1 MDCKKQNL
9 LVNGNFSSLI
19 ESQKKFS
26 NWKQIP
32 KIKGWDLT
40 AKSAEIWKSGFQGI
54 QATSGDYLLE
64 LDAKRGDPA
73 DEIAQTVKTV
83 PGNIYFLSF
92 DLRQRRNTPEEV
104 IVEWNDGKETHHLGN
119 SKTTTKGK
127 WEQQTFVFTATSD
140 EAKITL
146 REPGTDNDSF
156 GVLLDNIKLIEDC
169 SQQISTG
176 DVTAS
181 IKVLND
187 NGREFSNGDK
197 NQGIEGK
204 VDYLSYVITL
214 TGEAPADTL
223 LQFTQVSTGTGKD
236 ANSEDVDIDNTQFF
250 VDGSENINFQLKDKI
265 LSIPK
270 GVKEFEAR
278 TPIIDDTII
287 EGTEQLNLKIGDG
300 DDQNA
305 TAKIQDNDFVKLE
318 SFILNNKDAA
328 EINQKAKY
336 DPNKGTYE
344 GYFLYTVELK
354 SPLKQ
359 SQKLKFTQALN
370 VDLAENDQAQKEDFI
385 LDNGRLQAEF
395 EVTAF
400 DSNIPGAKSS
410 APITNPNNGEIWVP
424 VGVEAFTV
432 KLPIFDDPH
441 PEEKEQFTLEIAGQS
456 QTGTI
461 HDNDV
466 ATKPDDPVV
475 THIKTKNAKEG
486 RKQDLKYEIILDK
499 EAEEAFE
506 LSFTVPEDIEVKDI
520 ALGEQEGRAVFDY
533 FRGKKAIG
541 LTENVENNEDGTV
554 TVPAGVKSFIA
565 NVPIVDDD
573 IVEPTEVAILRV
585 GDKEGIAQIFDNDEA
600 TAVESIIASD
610 ATEGDDERMEF
621 TITLNRVA
629 PQAKRFSY
637 FLGGDAIGGTSE
649 LPHIDYLVGRNATGK
664 TNITVSSST
673 TLDPENRT
681 IRIKKGVQSFN
692 LSIPIVDDLEVENP
706 ENILLQVGSTDGYGS
721 IFDNDDE
728 TPISIAAIEASSV
741 LEGDGKDLTYKVLF
755 NKVAFEDEEFSFQ
768 LVGGENCFGAK
779 VNKENEVDYL
789 NGYSIIGTESITFN
803 NGIRIKDNIVEEGR
817 GTLIIPAGIQGFEV
831 TVPVI
836 DDTLVEDP
844 ETVSLKVGE
853 EKEGTGQIFDNDT
866 VIPDLQP
873 VSINARSVQEGDER
887 NLEYTI
893 TLNKVTTKKEE
904 LVFFIDEKSD
914 AIGGESNDQETTDYL
929 NGSNVKFQAVSQN
942 GKSLSS
948 ESFELVSG
956 DNNQRK
962 LTIPEGISSFTASV
976 EVIDDNRVEDT
987 ETAILKINDLKGIG
1001 EIFDNDSPE
1010 QIAKPVSINASS
1022 VQEGD
1027 GKDLV
1032 YKVLL
1037 NKRTLDSTNLS
1048 FSVDGDAIG
1057 APVDTPNEVDYLNG
1071 SRNVTISNGVRN
1083 NGDGTV
1089 TIPADTQGFS
1099 VSVPVIDDTLVENT
1113 EEAILKIGNL
1123 KGIGQ
1128 IFDNDSVENEKTPEV
1143 VSIAA
1148 NGVLEGDGSDL
1159 KYIITFNEELSS
1171 ETTLGFSVSGDAIGA
1186 ENDTPNEVDYL
1197 IGKENVRFSKKV
1209 INNGDG
1215 TVTIPAGVK
1224 RLTATVS
1231 VIDDTLVEETETAIL
1246 EIGNLEG
1253 VGQIFDNDSLEII
1266 TPPEV
1271 RSISGSA
1278 VIEGD
1283 GNNLIY
1289 TIKLSQETNAKTTF
1303 LYNVSNE
1310 STAVG
1315 APVDRP
1321 NEVDYLTGPDNIEFS
1336 EDNVSTKQEKN
1347 NDSGGTVEIPAGISV
1362 FTVEVPVIDDTLVEN
1377 TENAILE
1384 IGDARGTGII
1394 FDNDSLSEEDYALQA
1409 VAINATSVKEGDKDQ
1424 DGNQKSLEYTITLNQ
1439 ATTDKDRILKFSV
1452 SPPIDDTIAIGGLMD
1467 DKQTVDYLNSSNVA
1481 FSGFNDEGNT
1491 VDGTFELKEGDELTL
1506 PTGIRGFVASIPV
1519 IDDTRTENT
1528 ETATLNIGDLQGI
1541 GQIFDNDSETKALKI
1556 SATSVVEGDSNNPNL
1571 KYEVILNQATTQE
1584 TLIPFS
1590 VTGDAIGGP
1599 IEVAGAG
1606 IDYLNGQ
1613 NVTLSGGVTVINNTD
1628 GTKSVK
1634 IPAGVSSFTADV
1646 PVIDDDILEETETA
1660 ILSIGE
1666 LKGIGEIFDNDS
1678 QILIKNPEAI
1688 SIGATSVLEGDGN
1701 LLTYTITFNTALFE
1715 DTELGFSVT
1724 GDATGGPNIAAGV
1737 DYLNGVNN
1745 VVFNNTGIKLSNG
1758 KVTIPKGVRSFTA
1771 SVPVVDD
1778 AEVEPTETAIL
1789 KIGNL
1794 EGIGQIFDNDTP
1806 IIGTNAQ
1813 SIQATSV
1820 QEGDGRNLIYTVTLN
1835 QATTTNTDLAFLVS
1849 GDAIGAATNTPNQ
1862 VDYLNGSNVILSGGV
1877 TNNGNGT
1884 VTIPT
1889 GVTSFT
1895 ASVSVIDDT
1904 LVESTEEAIIKIG
1917 NLEGIGQIFDNDTNQ
1932 NSGGGSGGGS
1942 QAVDLSVVAVYGDA
1956 VQEGDEKKLTY
1967 TVVLNRQTTESSNLS
1982 FSVSGDAIG
1991 APIDTP
1997 NEVDYLTGSSNVTL
2011 SNGVKNNS
2019 NGSITI
2025 PAGVTSFTATVP
2037 VINDTLAED
2046 TETAVLSIGNL
2057 QGTGQIFDNDT
2068 GAEPVS
2074 ITASSVTEGD
2084 GQNLTYTVALG
2095 QATTQATDIAFSVS
2109 GDAIG
2114 AAADK
2119 PNEVDY
2125 LNGSSNVTLSDGVTN
2140 NGNGTVTVPK
2150 GVTSFTASVPVI
2162 DDTLPED
2169 TETAVL
2175 NVGKLEGVGQ
2185 IFDNDQTIDPIASD
2199 KVPQIKLI
2207 QTNAVLEGDG
2217 NDLIYK
2223 VKLDRKPK
2231 KKLQFAFNIG
2241 GDATFDLDYETGKKV
2256 TLTNGVKN
2264 KKPGSITIPAGV
2276 KSFKAKVPV
2285 IDDNLIEETE
2295 TASIHFGRISGV
2307 GQIFDNDSLRIN
2319 GNNPGSGGS
2328 SESEGPQTTNP
2339 GSGDVDVLSTKATLS
2354 LTSNGNGLEVKGD
2367 KSSSLWLELDVLYAN
2382 DSMQNSLVIVNR
2394 NGDGLG
2400 TLGSTPKP
2408 LQNVGSSFRGSKHLL
2423 LNAGDEIYFR
2433 QASDNEPI
2441 NEFPL
2446 FELERLDGKGFQL
2459 SLEDNRPD
2467 GGKDFNDLVVSIQPI
2482 QKPKD
2487 QELVEMAGIQRRT
2500 HDGLFD
2506 LSDLGKETTLTL
2518 TTLNNTGGDV
2528 LIGLVP
2534 VTGSQGAGFSV
2545 DGKDP
2550 RDGQRF
2556 EKAIRDNLID
2566 PEQDSEETSGKTI
2579 TASWS
2584 LDADDA
2590 GLYAP
2595 VLITED
2601 DDVMTFGRRFGSTSD
2616 QRLKVLGDNV
2626 VGFELS
2632 AKDNRSDQEWHY
2644 DDVIVEAILG

>member
-32 KIKGWDLT
+32 KIKSWDLT
-40 AKSAEIWKSGFQGI
+40 ANSAEIWKSGFQGI

-73 DEIAQTVKTV
+73 DEIAQTVETV

-140 EAKITL
+140 EATITL
-146 REPGTDNDSF
+146 REPGTHNDSF
-156 GVLLDNIKLIEDC
+156 GILLDNIKLIEDC

-236 ANSEDVDIDNTQFF
+236 ANSEDVDINNTQFF
-250 VDGSENINFQLKDKI
+250 VDGSENTNFQLKDTI

-278 TPIIDDTII
+278 IPIIDDTII

-305 TAKIQDNDFVKLE
+305 TAKILDNDFVKLE

-344 GYFLYTVELK
+344 DYFLYTVELR

-359 SQKLKFTQALN
+359 SQKLKFTQAFN
-370 VDLAENDQAQKEDFI
+370 ADLAENEQAQKEDFI

-395 EVTAF
+395 EVTTF

-424 VGVEAFTV
+424 VGVQEFTV

-456 QTGTI
+456 QTGKI

-475 THIKTKNAKEG
+475 THIKTKNAREG
-486 RKQDLKYEIILDK
+486 RKQDLKYEIIFDK
-499 EAEEAFE
+499 AAEEAFE

-520 ALGEQEGRAVFDY
+520 ALGEREGRAVFDY

-565 NVPIVDDD
+565 NVPVVDDD
-573 IVEPTEVAILRV
+573 IVEPTEAAILRV

-610 ATEGDDERMEF
+610 ATEGDERMEF

-681 IRIKKGVQSFN
+681 IRVKKGVQSFN

-789 NGYSIIGTESITFN
+789 NGYSIEGTEGITFN
-803 NGIRIKDNIVEEGR
+803 NGIRIKDDVDEEGR
-817 GTLIIPAGIQGFEV
+817 GTLIVPAGIQGFEV

-844 ETVSLKVGE
+844 ETVSLKVGQ

-904 LVFFIDEKSD
+904 LVFFIDEQSD
-914 AIGGESNDQETTDYL
+914 AIGGESDDQETTDYL
-929 NGSNVKFQAVSQN
+929 NGSNVKFQATSQN
-942 GKSLSS
+942 GKSLGS

-962 LTIPEGISSFTASV
+962 LAIPEGISSFTASV

-987 ETAILKINDLKGIG
+987 ETAILKIGDLEGIG
-1001 EIFDNDSPE
+1001 E
-1010 QIAKPVSINASS
+1010 
-1022 VQEGD
+1022 
-1027 GKDLV
+1027 
-1032 YKVLL
+1032 
-1037 NKRTLDSTNLS
+1037 
-1048 FSVDGDAIG
+1048 
-1057 APVDTPNEVDYLNG
+1057 
-1071 SRNVTISNGVRN
+1071 
-1083 NGDGTV
+1083 
-1089 TIPADTQGFS
+1089 
-1099 VSVPVIDDTLVENT
+1099 
-1113 EEAILKIGNL
+1113 
-1123 KGIGQ
+1123 
-1128 IFDNDSVENEKTPEV
+1128 
-1143 VSIAA
+1143 
-1148 NGVLEGDGSDL
+1148 
-1159 KYIITFNEELSS
+1159 
-1171 ETTLGFSVSGDAIGA
+1171 
-1186 ENDTPNEVDYL
+1186 
-1197 IGKENVRFSKKV
+1197 
-1209 INNGDG
+1209 
-1215 TVTIPAGVK
+1215 
-1224 RLTATVS
+1224 
-1231 VIDDTLVEETETAIL
+1231 
-1246 EIGNLEG
+1246 
-1253 VGQIFDNDSLEII
+1253 IFDNDSLEII

-1271 RSISGSA
+1271 HSISGNA

-1283 GNNLIY
+1283 GNNLVY
-1289 TIKLSQETNAKTTF
+1289 TIKLSQETNEKTTF

-1321 NEVDYLTGPDNIEFS
+1321 NEVDYLTGRGNIEFS
-1336 EDNVSTKQEKN
+1336 EDNISTKREKN
-1347 NDSGGTVEIPAGISV
+1347 SDSGGTVEIPTGISV

-1491 VDGTFELKEGDELTL
+1491 VDGTFELKEGDDLTL
-1506 PTGIRGFVASIPV
+1506 PTGIRSFVASVPV
-1519 IDDTRTENT
+1519 INDTRIENT

-1571 KYEVILNQATTQE
+1571 KYEVTLNQATTQE

-1715 DTELGFSVT
+1715 DTELGFSVA

-1835 QATTTNTDLAFLVS
+1835 QETTTNTDLAFLVS

-1862 VDYLNGSNVILSGGV
+1862 VDYLNAANVILSGGV

-1895 ASVSVIDDT
+1895 ASVPVIDDT
-1904 LVESTEEAIIKIG
+1904 LVESTEEAILKIG
-1917 NLEGIGQIFDNDTNQ
+1917 DLEGIGQIFDNDTNQ
-1932 NSGGGSGGGS
+1932 NSGGGSSGGS

-1956 VQEGDEKKLTY
+1956 VQEGDGKKLTY

-2037 VINDTLAED
+2037 VIDDTLAED

-2175 NVGKLEGVGQ
+2175 NVGKLEGIGQ

-2199 KVPQIKLI
+2199 TVPQIKLI

-2295 TASIHFGRISGV
+2295 TASIHFGRVSGI

-2319 GNNPGSGGS
+2319 GNNPGPGGS

-2339 GSGDVDVLSTKATLS
+2339 GSGDGDVLSTRATLS

-2446 FELERLDGKGFQL
+2446 FELDRLDGKGFQL

-2534 VTGSQGAGFSV
+2534 VNGSQGAGFSV

-2566 PEQDSEETSGKTI
+2566 PEEDSEETSGKTI
-2579 TASWS
+2579 TASWT